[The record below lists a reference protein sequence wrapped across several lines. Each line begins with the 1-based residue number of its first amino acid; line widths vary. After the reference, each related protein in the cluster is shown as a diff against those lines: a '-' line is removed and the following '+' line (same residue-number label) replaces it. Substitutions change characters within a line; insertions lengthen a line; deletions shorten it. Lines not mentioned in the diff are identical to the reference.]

1 MNLRPPN
8 LKNKFTYSCR
18 PSYRWQ
24 PRGVQALLA
33 PAQGYGAVSLV
44 SAAFGARGPDVI
56 TSTRYPF

>member
-8 LKNKFTYSCR
+8 LKNKFAYSCR

-33 PAQGYGAVSLV
+33 PAQGYGAVAQYQLPSVHEVPMSSHRQDIL
-44 SAAFGARGPDVI
+44 F
-56 TSTRYPF
+56 